1 MARKPRSPED
11 SFGAAPRLGAA
22 LSVLKEYVARRQ
34 EVILT
39 GLVMEYGGGKLSEK
53 TIYGVAA
60 EIKTLRD
67 LIRDIDRDM
76 RQAHVD
82 MSDEVSRGTKA
93 DNR

>member
-1 MARKPRSPED
+1 LARKSRSPED
-11 SFGAAPRLGAA
+11 SFSAAPRLGAA
-22 LSVLKEYVARRQ
+22 VSVLKEYVARRQ
-34 EVILT
+34 EIILT
-39 GLVMEYGGGKLSEK
+39 ALVIEYGAGKLSEK

-76 RQAHVD
+76 RQAHVE
-82 MSDEVSRGTKA
+82 MAAEVSRGTKA